1 MDPKSLPKPG
11 FSIIDKLAVD
21 KFLVEKLG
29 FGGIPAYYN
38 PRIHGPYRPD
48 VYYGP
53 SKFIFEGFERFFSI
67 SISIYTFFCPFT
79 EDTPLAKVK
88 LGELPAWLSRR
99 SADPR
104 MMMACIGR
112 ANARWQLNYHHAVRP
127 GLAPLFQIWAWCIVT
142 GFVASYH
149 KQCKWFYFLNDLSVG
164 VLSTVDQKI

>member
-1 MDPKSLPKPG
+1 MGVIVGHRKNSTAFGSEKRTFNLIKKMDPKSLPKPG
-11 FSIIDKLAVD
+11 ISIIDKLTVD

-53 SKFIFEGFERFFSI
+53 K
-67 SISIYTFFCPFT
+67 
-79 EDTPLAKVK
+79 DTPLAKVK

-149 KQCKWFYFLNDLSVG
+149 KQYHESRFKYHW
-164 VLSTVDQKI
+164 